1 MICQWSHQSAVDVFY
16 IFKCCLKLFVALLV
30 WRETNFEI
38 YHRSYRPGWK
48 WRTITWLQSHT
59 RLIHDEMCDRLH
71 PLSVLKTTLACCGH
85 IPNKNIW
92 SYSIHI
98 HFYVQHIYHIQLVKL
113 FIMLSNFWFAL
124 VFLTFIN
131 CKWVFTR

>member
-1 MICQWSHQSAVDVFY
+1 MFY
-16 IFKCCLKLFVALLV
+16 IFKCCLKLFVVLLV

-48 WRTITWLQSHT
+48 WRTITWLQSRT

-113 FIMLSNFWFAL
+113 FIMLSICVSVSNIYKLQMGFHTVISGYAVYYHYF
-124 VFLTFIN
+124 F
-131 CKWVFTR
+131 